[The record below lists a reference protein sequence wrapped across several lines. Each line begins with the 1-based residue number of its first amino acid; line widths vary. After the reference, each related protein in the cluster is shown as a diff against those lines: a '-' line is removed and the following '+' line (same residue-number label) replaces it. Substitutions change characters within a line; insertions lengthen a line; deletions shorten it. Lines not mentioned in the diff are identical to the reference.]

1 MLTLRWETVEQEKI
15 HEGVQRQVIWG
26 QQGTAARFQ
35 FARGTHVSAHSHAAE
50 QFTCM
55 LEGAM
60 RIRMANEETILRAG
74 DILVIPGGVEH
85 EVWVQEDAVVL
96 DFFAPARE
104 DWKQGRHQYLA
115 GR

>member
-1 MLTLRWETVEQEKI
+1 MLPVCWNQVEQEKI
-15 HEGVQRQVIWG
+15 HEGVARQVIWG
-26 QQGTAARFQ
+26 REGTLARFQ
-35 FARGTHVSAHSHAAE
+35 FARGTHVSAHAHASE

-55 LEGAM
+55 EAGAM
-60 RIRMANEETILRAG
+60 RIRAGASEQVLRAG
-74 DILVIPGGVEH
+74 DILVIPADVQH
-85 EVWVQEDAVVL
+85 EVWVLEDAVVL